1 MLATLLA
8 TAGPGTVTITPL
20 TKAGL
25 GKWLEGQPPATA
37 AWVKAVNFTAEAGS
51 TAFLPAE
58 GGAVARVLTG
68 VSALDDL

>member
-20 TKAGL
+20 NKAGL
-25 GKWLEGQPPATA
+25 ATWLEGQPSTTA

-51 TAFLPAE
+51 IAFLP
-58 GGAVARVLTG
+58 GAF
-68 VSALDDL
+68 